1 MRKKRKMSSP
11 FASMEWHVSDW
22 QFIDS
27 LYAERQTNKTFP
39 PPRKRKPESLRM
51 HAASSHWMSRTYTP
65 T

>member
-39 PPRKRKPESLRM
+39 PPKEKK
-51 HAASSHWMSRTYTP
+51 T
-65 T
+65 